1 MSLDRIIRGSLLGYV
16 FVALGFVFVPIVI
29 SFIFSFN
36 EGRFPVL
43 PIENFSTVW
52 YEAIWNEA
60 PVPRAF
66 RFSIIVGLSVAAIST
81 FIGFATAYT
90 DFRYRFF
97 GKNVYLA
104 LALLPPT
111 IPVLILGLVMLM
123 FLGRVSLVGEL
134 HSVIFSHVV
143 YCTPF
148 AMALIRLR
156 LSQMDP
162 DLERAA
168 WNLGASEWRAM
179 SAVILPFTRPAIVS
193 ALCLTAA
200 VSFDEF
206 AVAWFV
212 SGLNKTVP
220 VMILEILQ
228 GNVDPQINAIGTF
241 VFVTSMTLVVIAQG
255 LVMTREPRRA

>member
-1 MSLDRIIRGSLLGYV
+1 MRLDRIIRGSLLGYV
-16 FVALGFVFVPIVI
+16 FLALGFVFVPIVI

-134 HSVIFSHVV
+134 HSRDLLACGLLHAVRHGAD
-143 YCTPF
+143 P
-148 AMALIRLR
+148 AQALADGPRSGAGRL
-156 LSQMDP
+156 
-162 DLERAA
+162 
-168 WNLGASEWRAM
+168 
-179 SAVILPFTRPAIVS
+179 
-193 ALCLTAA
+193 
-200 VSFDEF
+200 
-206 AVAWFV
+206 
-212 SGLNKTVP
+212 
-220 VMILEILQ
+220 
-228 GNVDPQINAIGTF
+228 
-241 VFVTSMTLVVIAQG
+241 
-255 LVMTREPRRA
+255 EPRRQQLAGDAVRDSALHHALDLRRAVPYSGGLVRRVHDRVLRGRRERDPAGAACST